1 MKITLESER
10 LKMVSLD
17 STDTEQFFDFLIRNK
32 EYFRRWSPAYEK
44 NYFSVWYHKAWL
56 ESIEKE
62 MKEGRQIKF
71 GAYLKSNPNRIVGTV
86 SFSNIIKGIFQ
97 SCFLGYRV
105 DEHETKKGYASEAIA
120 KCTEYMFGEIKI
132 HRIEANIMPSNTPSI
147 RVMEKLGFENEGLAK
162 KYLKVNGVWED
173 HFHYV
178 KLNSKIE

>member
-10 LKMVSLD
+10 LKIVSLD
-17 STDTEQFFDFLIRNK
+17 ATDTEQFFDFLMRNK
-32 EYFRRWSPAYEK
+32 EFFRKWSPAYEE
-44 NYFSVWYHKAWL
+44 NYYSVWYHKAWL
-56 ESIEKE
+56 ESIERE

-71 GAYLKSNPNRIVGTV
+71 GVYLKSNPNRIIGTV

-97 SCFLGYRV
+97 SCFLGYRT
-105 DEHETKKGYASEAIA
+105 DEHETNKGYISEAILRCV
-120 KCTEYMFGEIKI
+120 KYMFAEIMI
-132 HRIEANIMPSNTPSI
+132 HRIEANIMPANTASI

-178 KLNSKIE
+178 LLNPEIE